1 MPPGGG
7 PPPRIQT
14 RKQEGFYR
22 LEGQLTFWASGQRLE
37 AGPGTFI
44 NIPKGV
50 PRCFKNESDQT
61 ARMVFFFVPAGLERM
76 FEMMGAEPDR
86 YVEIA
91 QEFGVEFVEH
101 T

>member
-1 MPPGGG
+1 MSD
-7 PPPRIQT
+7 
-14 RKQEGFYR
+14 
-22 LEGQLTFWASGQRLE
+22 GQLTFWASGQRVE
-37 AGPGTFI
+37 AGSGTFI

-50 PRCFKNESDQT
+50 PHCFKNESDRT